1 MKVVNTIK
9 QRVPGFGVALL
20 IAIISQLLTL
30 VIPDLG
36 AATIAI
42 LLGIILG
49 NTFVRQP
56 ILTAGTKFAEKRLL
70 EYSVMLLGLTITFQ
84 TILQLHW
91 SGLLFIILQMT
102 ITICAAIM
110 IGKWLQF
117 DDGIYLSMAG
127 GNAVC
132 GSSAIASIKPVIGAS
147 DEDAGMAI
155 TLVNLM
161 GTVLMLL
168 LPILGTVVFGNVD
181 LTRGALIGGTVQSV
195 GQVIAS
201 ATMVNQSTVEF
212 ATLFKIMRIIM
223 LVVIVLVFSRIHQHN
238 VSAEQTVEA
247 VETDVKKHKI
257 DFLPWYVLWFL
268 IFCIAN
274 SLVHLPNFIGT
285 FAHFLSS
292 WCEIIALAAI
302 GLRLNL
308 SAFLKAGKRFAIYSI
323 GVGAIQVV
331 AALILI
337 KLLIHA

>member
-1 MKVVNTIK
+1 MVKTI
-9 QRVPGFGVALL
+9 QERTPGFAVALL
-20 IAIISQLLTL
+20 IAVISQLLTF
-30 VIPDLG
+30 VIPDIG

-42 LLGIILG
+42 LLGIVLG
-49 NTFVRQP
+49 NTFVKQKR
-56 ILTAGTKFAEKRLL
+56 LAAGTKFAEKWLL

-84 TILQLHW
+84 TIIQLHW
-91 SGLLFIILQMT
+91 TGLLFIVIQMAVT
-102 ITICAAIM
+102 IFAAIS

-168 LPILGTVVFGNVD
+168 LPILGTLVFGNVD
-181 LTRGALIGGTVQSV
+181 LERGALIGGTVQSV
-195 GQVIAS
+195 GQVVAS
-201 ATMVNQSTVEF
+201 ATMINQPTVEY

-223 LVVIVLVFSRIHQHN
+223 LVVIVMVFSRIHQHN
-238 VSAEQTVEA
+238 VSESATVKA
-247 VETDVKKHKI
+247 VEKDVQKHKI
-257 DFLPWYVLWFL
+257 NFLPWYVLWFL

-274 SLVHLPNFIGT
+274 SLVHLPNFVGT
-285 FAHFLSS
+285 TAHFLSS
-292 WCEIIALAAI
+292 WSEIIALAAI

-308 SAFLKAGKRFAIYSI
+308 RAFLKAGKRFAIYSL
-323 GVGAIQVV
+323 GVGITQVV
-331 AALILI
+331 VALILI
-337 KLLIHA
+337 KLLIK

>member
-1 MKVVNTIK
+1 MVSTIK
-9 QRVPGFGVALL
+9 DRTPGFAVALVV
-20 IAIISQLLTL
+20 AIVSQFLTL
-30 VIPDLG
+30 VIPDVG
-36 AATIAI
+36 AATISI
-42 LLGIILG
+42 ILGIILG
-49 NTFVRQP
+49 NTFVKQAV
-56 ILTAGTKFAEKRLL
+56 LSAGTKFAEKRLL

-84 TILQLHW
+84 TIIQLHW
-91 SGLLFIILQMT
+91 SGLLFIVIQMSVT
-102 ITICAAIM
+102 IVAAIM

-132 GSSAIASIKPVIGAS
+132 GSSAIASIKPVINAS

-168 LPILGTVVFGNVD
+168 LPILGTVVFGSSD
-181 LTRGALIGGTVQSV
+181 MHRGALIGGTVQSV

-223 LVVIVLVFSRIHQHN
+223 LVVIVMVFARIHQHN
-238 VSAEQTVEA
+238 VSEKQTVEE
-247 VETDVKKHKI
+247 VEADVKKHKI

-274 SLVHLPNFIGT
+274 SFVHLPSLVGT
-285 FAHFLSS
+285 TAHFLSS

-308 SAFLKAGKRFAIYSI
+308 QAFLKAGKRFAIYSL
-323 GVGAIQVV
+323 GVGTIQVV
-331 AALILI
+331 VALVLI
-337 KLLIHA
+337 KLLIH